1 MDKPKRK
8 LKGGAEKLRA
18 KRLKNLAADAGKCA
32 KITDMFSG
40 GASGAPSTSGES
52 STTSTS
58 GQGEGAS
65 CSDPPMETAQM
76 VEDEQGGG
84 DDESEPEGHGLSEP
98 LPVDQ
103 SSQTVEAD
111 VQTFLNHHPKQDAP
125 NPIGKVFTNI
135 EGCGDDLLSQRFHFR
150 IVRLDCEDCF
160 WRWTDVWF
168 LGLHMYIVLTGLT
181 GFVSVGS
188 GEVSYSPS
196 FMSV

>member
-18 KRLKNLAADAGKCA
+18 KSLKNLAADAGKCA

-98 LPVDQ
+98 LPVHQ
-103 SSQTVEAD
+103 VSS
-111 VQTFLNHHPKQDAP
+111 
-125 NPIGKVFTNI
+125 
-135 EGCGDDLLSQRFHFR
+135 
-150 IVRLDCEDCF
+150 
-160 WRWTDVWF
+160 
-168 LGLHMYIVLTGLT
+168 Y
-181 GFVSVGS
+181 
-188 GEVSYSPS
+188 
-196 FMSV
+196 